1 MARDKKA
8 HRGKQKV
15 KTVTVPRAAKNDE
28 PREQEAL
35 SEVHASGSTSA
46 MPSSNEPSKNPT
58 ATSSDSSQ
66 STAKSSWWKRLQQL
80 LGRVLLTKKSNGSVG
95 FHDFNGIL
103 GRLRLEY
110 IKDYKGAVLTLL
122 PVLVV
127 SILVSVGLELVLP
140 QTPWFYVVLMLP
152 FLPIAVCVF
161 AIGYMFVWDMHYRQ
175 VNNVDEG
182 HWIPVRS
189 RLSPKYRYMVGAV
202 IAAILMVVFV
212 FNPSRNIGYTTWSGV
227 GLAAMFWTAAYMR
240 QTPEEKNRSTLGL
253 PDPRDRELKQKISDS
268 AKTPKISRR
277 TKAARKRRKVVNVDV
292 DD

>member
-1 MARDKKA
+1 MARDKRA

-28 PREQEAL
+28 PREQETLPEGRTA
-35 SEVHASGSTSA
+35 GSTSA
-46 MPSSNEPSKNPT
+46 TSSNEQSKSST
-58 ATSSDSSQ
+58 TTSSDDSR
-66 STAKSSWWKRLQQL
+66 STTKSSWWKRLQQL
-80 LGRVLLTKKSNGSVG
+80 LGRVLLTKKSNGSIGV
-95 FHDFNGIL
+95 HDFNGIL

-110 IKDYKGAVLTLL
+110 IKNYKGAVLTLL

-127 SILVSVGLELVLP
+127 SILVSIGLELVLP
-140 QTPWFYVVLMLP
+140 QTPWFYIVLMIP
-152 FLPIAVCVF
+152 FLPIAACVF
-161 AIGYMFVWDMHYRQ
+161 AIGYMFAWDMHYRQ
-175 VNNVDEG
+175 VNNTDEG
-182 HWIPVRS
+182 HWIPMRS

-277 TKAARKRRKVVNVDV
+277 TKAARKRRKVVNVNV